1 MQTQACKI
9 ILIEAH
15 PILYSVGGDSVI
27 VNRDLGTKDL
37 PPFLQ
42 IRKETRRRIRI
53 RVAVILNST
62 AFRQR
67 LGNLWPS
74 LPTPVPPS
82 FVSFFTHFPPSPRA
96 NDHGRHVN

>member
-1 MQTQACKI
+1 MQTQASKI

-42 IRKETRRRIRI
+42 IKKETRRIRI
-53 RVAVILNST
+53 RVGCNFQLDSIPPTLGKSLAVST
-62 AFRQR
+62 YTGSTVFC
-67 LGNLWPS
+67 LVFYSFPHLLTSPPH
-74 LPTPVPPS
+74 LPK
-82 FVSFFTHFPPSPRA
+82 
-96 NDHGRHVN
+96 GQ